1 MTVLD
6 GVALKR
12 HPNGASTLFS
22 IVFVV
27 YIMYEAV
34 IMRIAQCYAAIF
46 LWIMCAMED
55 FRDMTILRYG
65 HRHSEGQTSSGIAC
79 EC

>member
-1 MTVLD
+1 MRDRHVVAVVIIDDEHNHDSKIHLEWLRIILMTVLD

-12 HPNGASTLFS
+12 HPNGASTLYS

-46 LWIMCAMED
+46 L
-55 FRDMTILRYG
+55 
-65 HRHSEGQTSSGIAC
+65 
-79 EC
+79 